1 MTKLFLDSV
10 DITEV
15 EYWNNLGLISGVTT
29 NPALLSSYKNHDP
42 VDIVKKISKII
53 YPNPVSMQL
62 TAKSKNGQISQAKY
76 FNKINKNIVVKVPAF
91 EKYLGLM
98 KDLNKLKIKTNITLC
113 FDPITA
119 LLFAKSGATYVSMI
133 VGRKDDFNLS
143 DDNLISRT
151 KKIFENSDVTSKI
164 IAASFRYPNQLEKA
178 IIAGA
183 DIATVPPKTLRMSLE
198 NHLSLGG
205 LNDFNN
211 KWNEIPKKSR
221 DKYEGIS

>member
-1 MTKLFLDSV
+1 MAKLFLDSAN
-10 DITEV
+10 IAEI
-15 EYWNNLGLISGVTT
+15 EYWNNLKLISGVTT
-29 NPALLSSYKNHDP
+29 NPALLSSYKNCDP
-42 VDIVKKISKII
+42 IDLVKKISKII
-53 YPNPVSMQL
+53 YPNPVSVQL
-62 TAKSKNGQISQAKY
+62 TAKSKNQQVSQAKY

-91 EKYLGLM
+91 EKYLDLM

-133 VGRKDDFNLS
+133 IGRIDDFNLS
-143 DDNLISRT
+143 DNNLVFRT
-151 KKIFENSDVTSKI
+151 KKILENSGVTTKI

-178 IIAGA
+178 IISGA
-183 DIATVPPKTLRMSLE
+183 DIVTVPPKTLRMSLE

-211 KWNEIPKKSR
+211 KWNEIPKKLR
-221 DKYEGIS
+221 DKYESII